1 MVSNDEST
9 TIAHSNSEYS
19 IASDR
24 TYICEVL
31 SKIKSIGKYITGTSN
46 LNNKKSVE
54 FFDKINA
61 KKSNNVNIN
70 ANSM

>member
-9 TIAHSNSEYS
+9 SIAQSSSEYS

-31 SKIKSIGKYITGTSN
+31 SKIKSIGKYISGSKKLT
-46 LNNKKSVE
+46 NKKSVE
-54 FFDKINA
+54 FFEKVST
-61 KKSNNVNIN
+61 KKSCY
-70 ANSM
+70 ANSNRQSM